1 MTMTNSTPSRDDRF
15 DHRNALLV
23 FAAFALL
30 PLMIVGSINY
40 AVDPFQ
46 YFRISGSERF
56 SNFMQRHQA
65 PGVIRNYPFDSLVV
79 GSSHIA
85 NIRNWMF
92 DREEFAVRPKVVNL
106 GFSGGTVLENA
117 YVVKLAL
124 RTKPIRTVYWSIGR
138 QQVDGFRNSDF
149 PKCMY
154 GGFYSLLP
162 PYCYLFNAG
171 VFWESYVDISHSK
184 NSLAGWVEG
193 LEQWR
198 TYGPRPM
205 DPHARA
211 CEMRARA
218 KGLDI
223 DRLTQSASFGPIAD
237 EQTEGYRRLV
247 LPIVR
252 GNPGVRFVFF
262 LSPEYLDSFWMEG
275 VHGYPSSRQA
285 LFDVFL
291 NEPNAEVHD
300 LSLYPPVSH
309 HYEFFDLD
317 ELHFVPE
324 AARRVVAVLANG
336 SLRITSLA
344 EHERLLREELR
355 AGAELMRS
363 YAGEKCP

>member
-1 MTMTNSTPSRDDRF
+1 MMMTASRDDRF
-15 DHRNALLV
+15 DHRKALLV
-23 FAAFALL
+23 FAAFAFL
-30 PLMIVGSINY
+30 PLLIVGSINY
-40 AVDPFQ
+40 TVDPFQ
-46 YFRISGSERF
+46 YFRNSGTERF
-56 SNFMQRHQA
+56 SNAMQRYQA
-65 PGVIRNYPFDSLVV
+65 PGIVRNYPFDSIVV

-92 DREEFAVRPKVVNL
+92 DRPEFAVKPKVVNL
-106 GFSGGTVLENA
+106 GFSAGTVLENS
-117 YVVKLAL
+117 YVVELAL

-138 QQVDGFRNSDF
+138 QQARGFRIDDF

-154 GGFYSLLP
+154 GGFYSFLP

-184 NSLAGWVEG
+184 GSRADWLEG

-198 TYGPRPM
+198 TYSSRKM

-218 KGLDI
+218 EGLDI
-223 DRLTQSASFGPIAD
+223 DRETRTASFAPIAD
-237 EQTEGYRRLV
+237 VQTEDYRELV

-275 VHGYPSSRQA
+275 VSGYPSSRQA

-291 NEPNAEVHD
+291 NEPNAEIHD
-300 LSLYPPVSH
+300 LSLYSAVSH
-309 HYEFFDLD
+309 HLEFFVLD
-317 ELHFVPE
+317 ELHFDPE
-324 AARRVVAVLANG
+324 AARRVVAALADG
-336 SLRITSLA
+336 GLRVKFPA
-344 EHERLLREELR
+344 EHERLLREELQ

-363 YAGEKCP
+363 YAREKCP

>member
-1 MTMTNSTPSRDDRF
+1 
-15 DHRNALLV
+15 
-23 FAAFALL
+23 
-30 PLMIVGSINY
+30 
-40 AVDPFQ
+40 
-46 YFRISGSERF
+46 
-56 SNFMQRHQA
+56 
-65 PGVIRNYPFDSLVV
+65 
-79 GSSHIA
+79 
-85 NIRNWMF
+85 
-92 DREEFAVRPKVVNL
+92 
-106 GFSGGTVLENA
+106 
-117 YVVKLAL
+117 
-124 RTKPIRTVYWSIGR
+124 
-138 QQVDGFRNSDF
+138 
-149 PKCMY
+149 MY

-162 PYCYLFNAG
+162 PYCYLFNVG

-184 NSLAGWVEG
+184 GSRAEWLEG
-193 LEQWR
+193 LEEWR
-198 TYGPRPM
+198 TYPARPM

-211 CEMRARA
+211 CEMRTRA
-218 KGLDI
+218 AGLDI
-223 DRLTQSASFGPIAD
+223 DRATQGASFGPIAD
-237 EQTEGYRRLV
+237 AQTEGYRRLV

-300 LSLYPPVSH
+300 LSLYSAVSH
-309 HYEFFDLD
+309 HYEFFDVD

-324 AARRVVAVLANG
+324 AARRVVAVLAEG

-363 YAGEKCP
+363 YAREKCP